1 MHCSHPP
8 AAAVLQSSA
17 AFRKLSHLTEKVSR
31 KLFLQDSLLGDK
43 VKQIL
48 ARLRSLH
55 HNDEA
60 VVPLEEVE
68 QLHHAVHGAD
78 PVHEAN
84 LERDPLQPDLKCY
97 MEMINFS
104 ALHPHLI

>member
-48 ARLRSLH
+48 ARLRPLH
-55 HNDEA
+55 HDDEA
-60 VVPLEEVE
+60 VVPLEEVK

>member
-8 AAAVLQSSA
+8 AAAALQSSA

-31 KLFLQDSLLGDK
+31 KLFLQHSLLGDK

-48 ARLRSLH
+48 ARLRALH
-55 HNDEA
+55 HDDEA

-68 QLHHAVHGAD
+68 ELHHAVHGAD

-84 LERDPLQPDLKCY
+84 LEGNTLQPNLKCY
-97 MEMINFS
+97 MEMRRG
-104 ALHPHLI
+104 

>member
-8 AAAVLQSSA
+8 AAAALQSSA

-31 KLFLQDSLLGDK
+31 KLFLQHSLLGDK

-48 ARLRSLH
+48 AGLRPLH
-55 HNDEA
+55 HDDEA

-68 QLHHAVHGAD
+68 QLNHAVHGAD

-84 LERDPLQPDLKCY
+84 LQRNPFQPNLKCY
-97 MEMINFS
+97 MEMRR
-104 ALHPHLI
+104 